1 MSANR
6 LFTHLKS
13 SKGISLIS
21 IIIIAAVIYAGLSAY
36 AYFNPDFQLNKIT
49 PIYFLR
55 EYRDNQRKDHLEK
68 ISQAVEQYKQENG
81 EYPTTNEWCG
91 RVISIT
97 HPDLKIEIVSYF
109 ENEAIPQDPSFRGTG
124 QDYFYR
130 REDRNNYVL
139 LARLENLPSTSPTF
153 NYEGCHDWPGDDVFN
168 YQVSNA
174 D

>member
-1 MSANR
+1 MSR
-6 LFTHLKS
+6 FPKIRYLKS

-21 IIIIAAVIYAGLSAY
+21 ILILAAVVYAGLNAY

-49 PIYFLR
+49 PIFFLR
-55 EYRDNQRKDHLEK
+55 EARDNQRKDHLLQ
-68 ISQAVEQYKQENG
+68 ISNAVEQYKGENG
-81 EYPTTNEWCG
+81 QYPTTDEWCG

-97 HPDLKIEIVSYF
+97 HPDVKIAIVSYF
-109 ENEAIPQDPSFRGTG
+109 KDEGIPQDPSWRGTG

-139 LARLENLPSTSPTF
+139 LASLENLPANSPTF
-153 NYEGCHDWPGDDVFN
+153 NYEGCHDWPGDDIFN

>member
-1 MSANR
+1 MSDF
-6 LFTHLKS
+6 LFFTHLQS
-13 SKGISLIS
+13 AKGVSLIS
-21 IIIIAAVIYAGLSAY
+21 IIIITAIIYAGLSAY
-36 AYFNPDFQLNKIT
+36 AYFNPDFQLSKIT

-55 EYRDNQRKDHLEK
+55 EYRDNQRKDHLEQ

-91 RVISIT
+91 RIISLTYPDVKTAIT
-97 HPDLKIEIVSYF
+97 EYF
-109 ENEAIPQDPSFRGTG
+109 KNEAIPQDPSFRGTG

-139 LARLENLPSTSPTF
+139 LARLENLPTDSPTF
-153 NYEGCHDWPGDDVFN
+153 NYKGCFDWPGDDIFN

>member
-1 MSANR
+1 MS
-6 LFTHLKS
+6 FTSLITSLKS

-21 IIIIAAVIYAGLSAY
+21 ILILAAVTYAGLSAY

-49 PIYFLR
+49 PIFFLR
-55 EYRDNQRKDHLEK
+55 EYRDNQRKDHLTQ
-68 ISQAVEQYKQENG
+68 ISQAVEQYYGQNG
-81 EYPTTNEWCG
+81 EYPTFNEWCG
-91 RVISIT
+91 RIVSIT
-97 HPDLKIEIVSYF
+97 YPDVKNEISGYF
-109 ENEAIPQDPSFRGTG
+109 ENEAIPQDPSFRGSG

-139 LARLENLPSTSPTF
+139 LAKLENLPSTSPTF
-153 NYEGCHDWPGDDVFN
+153 NYEGCHDWPGDGIFN